1 MNTLNPFAAKT
12 NHFHNQFIP
21 SFHQHCSLLTKQP
34 LNNSL
39 SFRTPLPPSLSSSYL
54 PIKSSSSNPKA
65 PKPKTFKSLTPLSF
79 LKPTLISTITATAL
93 FFTGFYLNPKSA
105 ISTPL
110 SPPPSADTTSVNEE
124 NTEDALKEELLSNP
138 DDVDTTANEAVSDS
152 NTENALEGEVLSNPK
167 GVEVLRNML
176 ENHIKNRELVDA
188 LSILNKLIELEP
200 NETEWHFLKSHLYV
214 HNGELELAKIG
225 FREVILKDP
234 YHVEAYRGLVV
245 VAGSEDESTK
255 EMKEIEKK
263 VAEGIKMCEEE
274 NRKDEMRD
282 FKLLL
287 AQIWVIEGKYDDALK
302 VYHELVDEEPS
313 DFRPYLCQGMIYT
326 MLKKNYEAEKYFE
339 KYRGLVPREN
349 PNARFEF
356 MMST

>member
-1 MNTLNPFAAKT
+1 MNTLNPFAAKR
-12 NHFHNQFIP
+12 NNFHNQFIP
-21 SFHQHCSLLTKQP
+21 SFDQHCSVLTKQP

-39 SFRTPLPPSLSSSYL
+39 YFRTQLPLSLSSSYL
-54 PIKSSSSNPKA
+54 PIKSSSSI
-65 PKPKTFKSLTPLSF
+65 PKTPNSQPFKSLTPLSF

-93 FFTGFYLNPKSA
+93 FLTGFYLNPKPA

-110 SPPPSADTTSVNEE
+110 SPPPTVDTTTVNEE
-124 NTEDALKEELLSNP
+124 NALKEELVSNP
-138 DDVDTTANEAVSDS
+138 NDVDTTANEPVSED
-152 NTENALEGEVLSNPK
+152 NTENALVDELLSNPND
-167 GVEVLRNML
+167 VEILRNLL

-200 NETEWHFLKSHLYV
+200 NETEWCFLKSHLYV
-214 HNGELELAKIG
+214 HNGELELAKLG
-225 FREVILKDP
+225 FREVISKDP

-245 VAGSEDESTK
+245 VAGSEDDSLE

-263 VAEGIKMCEEE
+263 VEEGIKMCEEE
-274 NRKDEMRD
+274 NIKDEMRD

-287 AQIWVIEGKYDDALK
+287 AQIWVIEGKYDEALK
-302 VYHELVDEEPS
+302 VYHELVAEEPS

-326 MLKKNYEAEKYFE
+326 MLKKNDKAEKYFE
-339 KYRGLVPREN
+339 KYRGLVPRAN

-356 MMST
+356 MMAT